1 MSFLSFLGRSR
12 SAAQSS
18 TRAIL
23 PLNSATSSL
32 VVLTF
37 SITSVT
43 FATMYEKNIAPKT
56 MKTVTTII
64 SVCVVAEMS
73 P

>member
-1 MSFLSFLGRSR
+1 ML
-12 SAAQSS
+12 
-18 TRAIL
+18 
-23 PLNSATSSL
+23 LNSATSIL

-64 SVCVVAEMS
+64 SACVVAEMS